1 MIIHN
6 CSIADPFPTDQKTFS
21 TKTKVQIETSEL
33 EREIQQLEKAIA
45 EQERKLAAKRAYDES
60 IRESKQRSEAA
71 QSVYKSLTSPI
82 ATSGSS
88 PALGSGSGGAQRQIG
103 GHPFAQSYLP
113 ETFLQDLKLTFL
125 DTRADR
131 TETVK
136 QLQSGLPT
144 SEDLRSAAAA
154 TLGSQQQ
161 EKAQDTK
168 KEYQAGATA
177 VGATS
182 EIGLAES
189 TTTEKDS
196 NQLAFERVRDLGVD
210 KWNQLI
216 YVNALEG
223 NAENAEQVMRLM
235 EEVGVQPDLDSFT
248 HLMEAYYNAGE
259 LKKAQG
265 TIEMMLNSK
274 FSGFMICEHSS

>member
-1 MIIHN
+1 MTEII
-6 CSIADPFPTDQKTFS
+6 S
-21 TKTKVQIETSEL
+21 TKTKVKIETSEL
-33 EREIQQLEKAIA
+33 EREIQQLEKTIA

-60 IRESKQRSEAA
+60 LRETKQRSEAA

-82 ATSGSS
+82 ASSGSS
-88 PALGSGSGGAQRQIG
+88 SASGAGSAGVPRQIG
-103 GHPFAQSYLP
+103 GHPNAQSHLP

-125 DTRADR
+125 DTRVDR
-131 TETVK
+131 TETVR

-161 EKAQDTK
+161 EKSQDAD
-168 KEYQAGATA
+168 KEFQAGAA
-177 VGATS
+177 SVGATS
-182 EIGLAES
+182 EAGLAE
-189 TTTEKDS
+189 TTTAEKDS

-235 EEVGVQPDLDSFT
+235 EEVGVHPDLDSFT

-274 FSGFMICEHSS
+274 

>member
-1 MIIHN
+1 M
-6 CSIADPFPTDQKTFS
+6 
-21 TKTKVQIETSEL
+21 
-33 EREIQQLEKAIA
+33 
-45 EQERKLAAKRAYDES
+45 
-60 IRESKQRSEAA
+60 
-71 QSVYKSLTSPI
+71 
-82 ATSGSS
+82 ATTGSS
-88 PALGSGSGGAQRQIG
+88 SAGAGGAPKQIG
-103 GHPFAQSYLP
+103 AHPNAQSYLP

-131 TETVK
+131 SETVR

-154 TLGSQQQ
+154 ALGSQEQ
-161 EKAQDTK
+161 KGRSQDIVK
-168 KEYQAGATA
+168 DGAGAGATA
-177 VGATS
+177 ETGM
-182 EIGLAES
+182 AE
-189 TTTEKDS
+189 TIEKDS

-235 EEVGVQPDLDSFT
+235 EEVGVQPDMDSFT
-248 HLMEAYYNAGE
+248 HLMEAYYSAGE
-259 LKKAQG
+259 LKKAQS

-274 FSGFMICEHSS
+274 YFLNSTVY